1 MIKANIVEM
10 HSDGFS
16 SLDSNKRLSLELDV
30 DKETDLCKD
39 FISSSNES
47 GIVSKIFIY
56 RPEDIPAPWAFIKDV
71 YVNESKKT
79 VVVKFKDG
87 KVIKKTACEEDSFDV
102 YAGVALC
109 LAAYMAGS
117 TKNFHKY
124 VDKRLKVSEK
134 QKSDSAR

>member
-1 MIKANIVEM
+1 MIKANIVEL
-10 HSDGFS
+10 HTDGTPMRDS
-16 SLDSNKRLSLELDV
+16 SKRLSLELSV
-30 DKETDLCKD
+30 DKETDLYKD
-39 FISSSNES
+39 FLSSSSNES
-47 GIVSKIFIY
+47 GIVSKLFIY

-87 KVIKKTACEEDSFDV
+87 KVIKKTACEEDTFDV

-124 VDKRLKVSEK
+124 VDKRIKVSEK
-134 QKSDSAR
+134 PKAE

>member
-1 MIKANIVEM
+1 MIKANIVELLT
-10 HSDGFS
+10 DGTPMRDS
-16 SLDSNKRLSLELDV
+16 SKRLSLELSV
-30 DKETDLCKD
+30 DKETDLYKD
-39 FISSSNES
+39 FLSSSSNES
-47 GIVSKIFIY
+47 GIVSKLFIY
-56 RPEDIPAPWAFIKDV
+56 RPVDIPAPWAFIKDV

-87 KVIKKTACEEDSFDV
+87 AVVKKTACEEDTFDV

-134 QKSDSAR
+134 K

>member
-1 MIKANIVEM
+1 MIKANIVEL
-10 HSDGFS
+10 HTDGTQTRDS
-16 SLDSNKRLSLELDV
+16 SKRLSLELEV
-30 DKETDLCKD
+30 DKETDLYKD
-39 FISSSNES
+39 FLSSSSNES
-47 GIVSKIFIY
+47 GIVSKLFIY

-71 YVNESKKT
+71 YMNESKKT

-87 KVIKKTACEEDSFDV
+87 AVVKKTACEEDTFDV

-134 QKSDSAR
+134 K

>member
-1 MIKANIVEM
+1 MIKANIVEL
-10 HSDGFS
+10 HTDGTPTRDS
-16 SLDSNKRLSLELDV
+16 SKRLSLELSV
-30 DKETDLCKD
+30 DKETDLYKD
-39 FISSSNES
+39 FLSSSSNES
-47 GIVSKIFIY
+47 GIVSKLFIY

-87 KVIKKTACEEDSFDV
+87 KVIKKTACEEDTFDV

-134 QKSDSAR
+134 QKAE

>member
-1 MIKANIVEM
+1 MIKANIVEL
-10 HSDGFS
+10 HTDGTPTRDS
-16 SLDSNKRLSLELDV
+16 SKRLSLELSV
-30 DKETDLCKD
+30 DKETDLYKD
-39 FISSSNES
+39 FLSSSSNES
-47 GIVSKIFIY
+47 GIVSKLFIY

-87 KVIKKTACEEDSFDV
+87 KVIKKTACEEDTFDV

-134 QKSDSAR
+134 PKAE

>member
-10 HSDGFS
+10 HADGFS
-16 SLDSNKRLSLELDV
+16 LQDSNKSISLELEV

-87 KVIKKTACEEDSFDV
+87 KVIKKTACEEDTFDV

-134 QKSDSAR
+134 K

>member
-1 MIKANIVEM
+1 MIKANIVEL
-10 HSDGFS
+10 HTDGTPTRDS
-16 SLDSNKRLSLELDV
+16 SKRLSLELSV
-30 DKETDLCKD
+30 DKETDLYKD
-39 FISSSNES
+39 FLSSSSNES
-47 GIVSKIFIY
+47 GIVSKLFIY

-87 KVIKKTACEEDSFDV
+87 KVIKKTACEEDTFDV

-124 VDKRLKVSEK
+124 VEKRLKVSEK
-134 QKSDSAR
+134 K

>member
-1 MIKANIVEM
+1 MIKANIVELHTDWTPM
-10 HSDGFS
+10 RDS
-16 SLDSNKRLSLELDV
+16 SKRLSLELEV
-30 DKETDLCKD
+30 DKETDLRKD
-39 FISSSNES
+39 FISSSSNES
-47 GIVSKIFIY
+47 GIVSKLFIY

-87 KVIKKTACEEDSFDV
+87 AVVKKTACEEDTFDV

-134 QKSDSAR
+134 K

>member
-1 MIKANIVEM
+1 MIKANIVEL
-10 HSDGFS
+10 HADGTQTRDS
-16 SLDSNKRLSLELDV
+16 SKRLSLELSV
-30 DKETDLCKD
+30 DKETDLYKD
-39 FISSSNES
+39 FLSSSSNES
-47 GIVSKIFIY
+47 GIVSKLFIY

-87 KVIKKTACEEDSFDV
+87 AVVKKTACEEDTFDV

-124 VDKRLKVSEK
+124 VDKRIKVSEK
-134 QKSDSAR
+134 PKAE

>member
-10 HSDGFS
+10 HADGFS
-16 SLDSNKRLSLELDV
+16 PRDSNKRLSLELEV

-47 GIVSKIFIY
+47 GIVSKLFIY

-87 KVIKKTACEEDSFDV
+87 AVVKKTACEEDTFDV

-134 QKSDSAR
+134 K

>member
-1 MIKANIVEM
+1 MIKANIVEL
-10 HSDGFS
+10 HTDGTPTRDS
-16 SLDSNKRLSLELDV
+16 SKRLSLELSV
-30 DKETDLCKD
+30 DKETDLYKD
-39 FISSSNES
+39 FLRSSSNES
-47 GIVSKIFIY
+47 GIVSKLFIY

-71 YVNESKKT
+71 YVNEFKKT

-87 KVIKKTACEEDSFDV
+87 AVVKKTACEEDTFDV

-124 VDKRLKVSEK
+124 VDKRIKVSEK
-134 QKSDSAR
+134 K

>member
-1 MIKANIVEM
+1 MIKANIVELHTDVTPM
-10 HSDGFS
+10 RDS
-16 SLDSNKRLSLELDV
+16 SKRLSLELSV
-30 DKETDLCKD
+30 DKETDLYKD
-39 FISSSNES
+39 FLSSSSNES
-47 GIVSKIFIY
+47 GIVSKLFIY

-87 KVIKKTACEEDSFDV
+87 KVIKKTACEEDTFDV

-134 QKSDSAR
+134 K

>member
-1 MIKANIVEM
+1 MIKANIVELHTDVTPM
-10 HSDGFS
+10 RDS
-16 SLDSNKRLSLELDV
+16 SKKLSLELEV
-30 DKETDLCKD
+30 DKETDLYKD
-39 FISSSNES
+39 FLSSSSNES
-47 GIVSKIFIY
+47 GIVNKLFIY

-87 KVIKKTACEEDSFDV
+87 AVVKKTACEEDTFDV

-134 QKSDSAR
+134 K

>member
-1 MIKANIVEM
+1 MIKANIVEL
-10 HSDGFS
+10 HTDGTQMQDS
-16 SLDSNKRLSLELDV
+16 SKRLSLELSV
-30 DKETDLCKD
+30 DKETDLYKD
-39 FISSSNES
+39 FLSSSSNES
-47 GIVSKIFIY
+47 GIVSKLFIY

-87 KVIKKTACEEDSFDV
+87 KVIKKTACEEDTFDV

-134 QKSDSAR
+134 PKAE

>member
-1 MIKANIVEM
+1 MIKANIVEI
-10 HSDGFS
+10 HTDGTQTRDS
-16 SLDSNKRLSLELDV
+16 SKRLSLDLEV
-30 DKETDLCKD
+30 DKETDLYKD

-47 GIVSKIFIY
+47 GIVSKLFIY

-87 KVIKKTACEEDSFDV
+87 AVVKKTACEEDTFDV

-134 QKSDSAR
+134 K

>member
-1 MIKANIVEM
+1 MIKANIVEL
-10 HSDGFS
+10 HTDGTQTRDS
-16 SLDSNKRLSLELDV
+16 SKRLSLELEV
-30 DKETDLCKD
+30 DKETDLYKD
-39 FISSSNES
+39 FLSSSSNES
-47 GIVSKIFIY
+47 GIVSKLFIY

-87 KVIKKTACEEDSFDV
+87 AVVKKTACEEDTFDV

-134 QKSDSAR
+134 K

>member
-1 MIKANIVEM
+1 MIKANIVEL
-10 HSDGFS
+10 HADGTQMRDS
-16 SLDSNKRLSLELDV
+16 SKRLSLELEV
-30 DKETDLCKD
+30 DKETDLYKD
-39 FISSSNES
+39 FLSSSSNES
-47 GIVSKIFIY
+47 GIVSKLFIY

-87 KVIKKTACEEDSFDV
+87 AAVKKTACEEDTFDV

-124 VDKRLKVSEK
+124 VDKRIKVSEK
-134 QKSDSAR
+134 PKAE

>member
-1 MIKANIVEM
+1 MIKANIVEL
-10 HSDGFS
+10 HTDVTQTRDS
-16 SLDSNKRLSLELDV
+16 SKRLSLELSV
-30 DKETDLCKD
+30 DKETDLYKD
-39 FISSSNES
+39 FLRSSSNES
-47 GIVSKIFIY
+47 GIVSKLFIY

-87 KVIKKTACEEDSFDV
+87 KVIKKTACEEDTFDV

-134 QKSDSAR
+134 K

>member
-1 MIKANIVEM
+1 MIKANIVELLT
-10 HSDGFS
+10 DGTPMRDS
-16 SLDSNKRLSLELDV
+16 SKRLSLELSV
-30 DKETDLCKD
+30 DKETDLYKD
-39 FISSSNES
+39 FLSSSSNES
-47 GIVSKIFIY
+47 GIVSKLFIY

-87 KVIKKTACEEDSFDV
+87 KVIKKTACEEDTFDV

-134 QKSDSAR
+134 K

>member
-1 MIKANIVEM
+1 MIKANIVEL
-10 HSDGFS
+10 HTDGTQTRDS
-16 SLDSNKRLSLELDV
+16 SKRLSLELEV
-30 DKETDLCKD
+30 DKETDLYKD
-39 FISSSNES
+39 FLSSSSNES
-47 GIVSKIFIY
+47 GIVSKLFIY

-87 KVIKKTACEEDSFDV
+87 KVIKKTACEEDTFDV

-134 QKSDSAR
+134 K

>member
-1 MIKANIVEM
+1 MIKANIVELNT
-10 HSDGFS
+10 DVAPTRDS
-16 SLDSNKRLSLELDV
+16 SKKLSLKLEV

-39 FISSSNES
+39 FLSSSSNES
-47 GIVSKIFIY
+47 GIVSKLFIY

-87 KVIKKTACEEDSFDV
+87 AVVKKTACEEDTFDV

-124 VDKRLKVSEK
+124 VDKRIKVSEK
-134 QKSDSAR
+134 K

>member
-1 MIKANIVEM
+1 MIKANIVELLT
-10 HSDGFS
+10 DGTPMRDS
-16 SLDSNKRLSLELDV
+16 SKRLSLELSV
-30 DKETDLCKD
+30 DKETDLYKD
-39 FISSSNES
+39 FLSSSSNES
-47 GIVSKIFIY
+47 GIVSKLFIY

-87 KVIKKTACEEDSFDV
+87 KVIKKTACEEDTFDV

-134 QKSDSAR
+134 PKAE

>member
-1 MIKANIVEM
+1 MIKANIVEL
-10 HSDGFS
+10 HTDGTQMRDS
-16 SLDSNKRLSLELDV
+16 SKRLSLELSV
-30 DKETDLCKD
+30 DKETDLYKD
-39 FISSSNES
+39 FLSSSSNES
-47 GIVSKIFIY
+47 GIVSKLFIY

-87 KVIKKTACEEDSFDV
+87 AVVKKTACEEDTFDV

-134 QKSDSAR
+134 K

>member
-1 MIKANIVEM
+1 MIKANIVEL
-10 HSDGFS
+10 HTDGTPMRDS
-16 SLDSNKRLSLELDV
+16 SKRLSLELSV
-30 DKETDLCKD
+30 DKETDLYKD
-39 FISSSNES
+39 FLSSSSNES
-47 GIVSKIFIY
+47 GIVSKLFIY

-87 KVIKKTACEEDSFDV
+87 KVIKKTACEEDTFDV

-134 QKSDSAR
+134 K

>member
-1 MIKANIVEM
+1 MIKANIVEL
-10 HSDGFS
+10 HTDGTQTRDS
-16 SLDSNKRLSLELDV
+16 SKRLSLELEV
-30 DKETDLCKD
+30 DKETDLYKD
-39 FISSSNES
+39 FLSSSSNES
-47 GIVSKIFIY
+47 GIVSKLFIY
-56 RPEDIPAPWAFIKDV
+56 RQEDIPAPWAFIKDV

-87 KVIKKTACEEDSFDV
+87 AVVKKTACEEDTFDV

-134 QKSDSAR
+134 K

>member
-1 MIKANIVEM
+1 MIKANIVELHTDVTPM
-10 HSDGFS
+10 RDS
-16 SLDSNKRLSLELDV
+16 SKKLSLELEV
-30 DKETDLCKD
+30 DKETDLYKD
-39 FISSSNES
+39 FLSSSSNES
-47 GIVSKIFIY
+47 GIVNKLFIY

-87 KVIKKTACEEDSFDV
+87 AVVKKTACEEDTVDV

-109 LAAYMAGS
+109 LATYMAGS

-134 QKSDSAR
+134 K

>member
-1 MIKANIVEM
+1 MIKANIVEL
-10 HSDGFS
+10 HSDGALMRDS
-16 SLDSNKRLSLELDV
+16 SKRLSLELEV

-87 KVIKKTACEEDSFDV
+87 AVIKKTACEEDTFDV

-134 QKSDSAR
+134 K

>member
-1 MIKANIVEM
+1 MIKANIVEL
-10 HSDGFS
+10 HTDGTPARDS
-16 SLDSNKRLSLELDV
+16 SKRLSLELEV

-47 GIVSKIFIY
+47 GIVSKLFIY

-71 YVNESKKT
+71 YVNEYKKT

-87 KVIKKTACEEDSFDV
+87 AVVKKTACEEDTFDV

>member
-1 MIKANIVEM
+1 MIKANIVEL
-10 HSDGFS
+10 HTDGTPTRDS
-16 SLDSNKRLSLELDV
+16 SKRLSLELSV
-30 DKETDLCKD
+30 DKETDLYKD
-39 FISSSNES
+39 FLSSSSNES

-87 KVIKKTACEEDSFDV
+87 KVIKKTACEEDTFDV

-134 QKSDSAR
+134 K

>member
-10 HSDGFS
+10 HADGIQMRDS
-16 SLDSNKRLSLELDV
+16 SKKLSLELEV
-30 DKETDLCKD
+30 DKETDICKD
-39 FISSSNES
+39 FLSSSSNES
-47 GIVSKIFIY
+47 GIVSKLFIY

-87 KVIKKTACEEDSFDV
+87 KVIKKTACEEDTFDV

-134 QKSDSAR
+134 K

>member
-10 HSDGFS
+10 HADGFS
-16 SLDSNKRLSLELDV
+16 SLDSSKKLSLELEV

-47 GIVSKIFIY
+47 GIVSKLFIY

-87 KVIKKTACEEDSFDV
+87 KVIKKTACEEDTFDV

>member
-1 MIKANIVEM
+1 MIKANIVELHTDVTPM
-10 HSDGFS
+10 R
-16 SLDSNKRLSLELDV
+16 DSNKRLSLELEV
-30 DKETDLCKD
+30 DKATDLYKD
-39 FISSSNES
+39 FLSSSSNES

-87 KVIKKTACEEDSFDV
+87 AVVKKTACEEDTFDV

-134 QKSDSAR
+134 K

>member
-1 MIKANIVEM
+1 MIKANIVEL
-10 HSDGFS
+10 HTDGTPTRDS
-16 SLDSNKRLSLELDV
+16 SKRLSLELSV
-30 DKETDLCKD
+30 DKETDLYKD
-39 FISSSNES
+39 FLSSSSNES
-47 GIVSKIFIY
+47 GIVSKLFIY

-87 KVIKKTACEEDSFDV
+87 KVIKKTACEEDTFDV

-134 QKSDSAR
+134 K